1 MTSIASDILF
11 TEDGLNTIMTAQIG
25 EETAETFR
33 DEASVYE
40 DEINEVFSQY
50 ADEKGLAFD
59 RLMRLSDTEINQAI
73 MHTRKTYSYANL
85 GRMID
90 LLLDSDE
97 RNLCNRIASG
107 DLDDDEM
114 M

>member
-1 MTSIASDILF
+1 MANLESEIMFS
-11 TEDGLNTIMTAQIG
+11 ESGLNTIMTAQIG

-33 DEASVYE
+33 DEASFYE
-40 DEINEVFSQY
+40 DEINEVFSLY

-59 RLMRLSDTEINQAI
+59 RLMRLSNAEINQAI
-73 MHTRKTYSYANL
+73 MYTRKTSSYASL

>member
-1 MTSIASDILF
+1 MANLESEIMFS
-11 TEDGLNTIMTAQIG
+11 ESGLNTIMTAQIG

-40 DEINEVFSQY
+40 DEINDTFSQY
-50 ADEKGLAFD
+50 ADEKGRAFD

-97 RNLCNRIASG
+97 RNLYDRIASG

>member
-1 MTSIASDILF
+1 MTNIAYDIMF
-11 TEDGLNTIMTAQIG
+11 SENGLNVIMTAQIG
-25 EETAETFR
+25 AETAETFR

-40 DEINEVFSQY
+40 D
-50 ADEKGLAFD
+50 
-59 RLMRLSDTEINQAI
+59 EINQAI

-97 RNLCNRIASG
+97 RNLYERIASG

>member
-1 MTSIASDILF
+1 MANLASGIIF
-11 TEDGLNTIMTAQIG
+11 SEDGLNTIMTAQIG
-25 EETAETFR
+25 NETADTFR
-33 DEASVYE
+33 DEASFYE
-40 DEINEVFSQY
+40 DEINEVFSLY
-50 ADEKGLAFD
+50 ADEKGLAYD
-59 RLMRLSDTEINQAI
+59 RLMRLSDAEINQAI
-73 MHTRKTYSYANL
+73 MYTRKTSSYANL

-97 RNLCNRIASG
+97 RNLYKKIASG

>member
-1 MTSIASDILF
+1 
-11 TEDGLNTIMTAQIG
+11 
-25 EETAETFR
+25 
-33 DEASVYE
+33 
-40 DEINEVFSQY
+40 
-50 ADEKGLAFD
+50 
-59 RLMRLSDTEINQAI
+59 MRLSDTEINRAI
-73 MHTRKTYSYANL
+73 MNTRKTSSYANL

-97 RNLCNRIASG
+97 RNIYSRIVSG

>member
-1 MTSIASDILF
+1 MANLESEIMFS
-11 TEDGLNTIMTAQIG
+11 ESGLNTIMTAQIG

-40 DEINEVFSQY
+40 DEINDTFSQY
-50 ADEKGLAFD
+50 ADEKGRAFD
-59 RLMRLSDTEINQAI
+59 RLMRLSNTEINQAI

-97 RNLCNRIASG
+97 RNLYDRIASG
-107 DLDDDEM
+107 DLDDDEIM
-114 M
+114 

>member
-1 MTSIASDILF
+1 MTNLASDIMF
-11 TEDGLNTIMTAQIG
+11 SEYGFNTIMTAQIG

-33 DEASVYE
+33 DEASFYE
-40 DEINEVFSQY
+40 DEINEVFSLY

-59 RLMRLSDTEINQAI
+59 RLMRLSNAEINQAI
-73 MHTRKTYSYANL
+73 MYTRKTSSYASL

>member
-1 MTSIASDILF
+1 MANPASDIMF
-11 TEDGLNTIMTAQIG
+11 SEDGLNTIMTAQVG

-33 DEASVYE
+33 DEASFYE

-73 MHTRKTYSYANL
+73 MNTRKTSSYANL

-97 RNLCNRIASG
+97 RNIYSRIVSG

>member
-1 MTSIASDILF
+1 MANPASDIMF
-11 TEDGLNTIMTAQIG
+11 SEDGLNTIMTDQIG

-59 RLMRLSDTEINQAI
+59 RLMRLSDTEINQTI
-73 MHTRKTYSYANL
+73 MYTRKISSYANL
-85 GRMID
+85 SRMID

-97 RNLCNRIASG
+97 RNIYNRIASG

>member
-1 MTSIASDILF
+1 MTNPASDIMF
-11 TEDGLNTIMTAQIG
+11 SEDGLNTIMTAQIG
-25 EETAETFR
+25 EGTAETFR
-33 DEASVYE
+33 DEASFYE

-73 MHTRKTYSYANL
+73 IYTRKTSSYANL

-97 RNLCNRIASG
+97 RKIYNRIASG
-107 DLDDDEM
+107 ALDDDEM

>member
-1 MTSIASDILF
+1 MANPASDIMF
-11 TEDGLNTIMTAQIG
+11 SEDGLNTIMTAQIG

-33 DEASVYE
+33 DETSVYE
-40 DEINEVFSQY
+40 NEINEVFSQY

-59 RLMRLSDTEINQAI
+59 RLMRLSDMEINQAI
-73 MHTRKTYSYANL
+73 MYTRKTSSYANL

-90 LLLDSDE
+90 RLLDSDE
-97 RNLCNRIASG
+97 RNIYNRIASG
-107 DLDDDEM
+107 ALDDDEM

>member
-1 MTSIASDILF
+1 MTNLASDIMF
-11 TEDGLNTIMTAQIG
+11 SEDGFNTIMTAQIG

-33 DEASVYE
+33 DEASFYE
-40 DEINEVFSQY
+40 DEINEVFSLY

-59 RLMRLSDTEINQAI
+59 RLMRLSNAEINQAI
-73 MHTRKTYSYANL
+73 MYTRKTSSYASL

>member
-1 MTSIASDILF
+1 MTNLASDIMF
-11 TEDGLNTIMTAQIG
+11 SEDGFNTIMTAQIG

-33 DEASVYE
+33 DEVSFYE
-40 DEINEVFSQY
+40 DEINEVFSLY

-59 RLMRLSDTEINQAI
+59 RLMRLSNAEINQAI
-73 MHTRKTYSYANL
+73 MYTRKTSSYASL

>member
-1 MTSIASDILF
+1 MANPASGIMF
-11 TEDGLNTIMTAQIG
+11 SEYGLNTIMTARVG

-33 DEASVYE
+33 DEASFYE

-73 MHTRKTYSYANL
+73 MNTRKTSSYANL

-97 RNLCNRIASG
+97 RNIYSRIVSG